1 IIPAKHND
9 GSHMNRRKRAVIS
22 QRKPGQVGDF
32 PAQCFRH
39 AAIASPINPVARNTV
54 VSKNARAFHGTVWG
68 RLLTFDL
75 SGQGD
80 GQ

>member
-1 IIPAKHND
+1 
-9 GSHMNRRKRAVIS
+9 MNGRKRTVIS
-22 QRKPGQVGDF
+22 QRKSGQVGNF
-32 PAQCFRH
+32 PVECLRH

-54 VSKNARAFHGTVWG
+54 VSKNAGALHGTVWG
-68 RLLTFDL
+68 RLLTLDL